1 LNKPTFIEKY
11 DLTNTCSGLKHTIIL
26 NQNKL
31 YTFGYNDVN
40 NLIIFKK
47 GQLGFDK
54 SIKFQNTPK
63 ELMIKED
70 SNIIELS
77 CGRFHTLVLFEN
89 GKIYGFGSNLYG
101 QLGQKILS
109 DFILPKIIYENVDQ
123 ITTGEYNSLILT
135 KKDKLFSFGSN
146 IYGQLGLDDNI
157 PIVNEPREINNNFLN
172 SKVNTFNKKG
182 KKNFMWVFS
191 LFCFIKKFKNLFF
204 WIKHCNIKLI

>member
-1 LNKPTFIEKY
+1 
-11 DLTNTCSGLKHTIIL
+11 
-26 NQNKL
+26 
-31 YTFGYNDVN
+31 
-40 NLIIFKK
+40 
-47 GQLGFDK
+47 
-54 SIKFQNTPK
+54 
-63 ELMIKED
+63 MIKED

-157 PIVNEPREINNNFLN
+157 PIVNEPREIKNNFLN
-172 SKVNTFNKKG
+172 SKVKVKKISCG
-182 KKNFMWVFS
+182 YFHCFVLLKNSKIFS
-191 LFCFIKKFKNLFF
+191 FGL
-204 WIKHCNIKLI
+204 NIVI